1 MKFALDRSSTVPL
14 YSQIKQALIEELQE
28 DERAADLVLT
38 EASLIKRFHVSRAP
52 IRQALKEL
60 EDEGY
65 VVRHRAKGTFP
76 VRRVNVSLSPTLE
89 LGGISSYLTEQ
100 GLKPTS
106 RIVALARVTAPDEVN
121 EILDLDTDARLLY
134 VQRIIYVKGIPLV
147 WSSTY
152 LCTPPDFLPSMV
164 ELEQAG
170 TMFAL
175 VNQQLGMTFT
185 RGVQNI
191 WATGANTEEAEALEI
206 EPGAPVM
213 VSATTLYSR
222 DGKPAG
228 WRRAV
233 HRADDFKYTFGLN
246 R

>member
-1 MKFALDRSSTVPL
+1 MKFALDRSSSVPL
-14 YSQIKQALIEELQE
+14 YSQIKQALIKELQ
-28 DERAADLVLT
+28 DTDSAADLVLT
-38 EASLIKRFHVSRAP
+38 EASLIQRFHVSRAP

-76 VRRVNVSLSPTLE
+76 VRGVNVSLSPSLE
-89 LGGISSYLTEQ
+89 LGGIGRYLTEQ

-106 RIVALARVTAPDEVN
+106 RVVTLARVEAPQEVN
-121 EILDLDTDARLLY
+121 EILELDAATKLLF
-134 VQRIIYVKGIPLV
+134 VQRVIYVKGTPLV

-152 LCTPPDFLPSMV
+152 LCTPADYQPGLR
-164 ELEQAG
+164 ELEDAG

-175 VNQQLGMTFT
+175 VDAQLGMTFT
-185 RGVQNI
+185 RGVQDI
-191 WATGANTEEAEALEI
+191 WATGANEEEAEALDVAV
-206 EPGAPVM
+206 GAPVM
-213 VSATTLYSR
+213 VSVTTLYAS

>member
-1 MKFALDRSSTVPL
+1 MKFALDRTSSVPL
-14 YSQIKQALIEELQE
+14 YSQIKQALIEELQDTE
-28 DERAADLVLT
+28 KVADIVLT
-38 EASLIKRFHVSRAP
+38 EDSLIKRFHVSRAP
-52 IRQALKEL
+52 VRQALKEL

-76 VRRVNVSLSPTLE
+76 VRGVNVSLSPALE
-89 LGGISSYLTEQ
+89 LGGISRYLTEQ

-106 RIVALARVTAPDEVN
+106 RVVTLARVAAPQEVN
-121 EILDLDTDARLLY
+121 DILELDSSTKLLF
-134 VQRIIYVKGIPLV
+134 VQRVIFVKGTPLV

-152 LCTPPDFLPSMV
+152 LHTPSDYLPNIN
-164 ELEQAG
+164 ELEEAG

-175 VNQQLGMTFT
+175 VDKQLGLTFT

-191 WATGANTEEAEALEI
+191 WATAASQEEAKALDVA
-206 EPGAPVM
+206 PGSPVM
-213 VSATTLYSR
+213 MAVTTLYSR
-222 DGKPAG
+222 EGKPAG